1 MFDGFWH
8 FTGFA
13 GKLRSAGKKK
23 KKELRQNSLNVVPDR
38 RHSTKYAKHSCCT
51 VLPLSDYNSFFIYE
65 VLFVC
70 FVFVAPFSQLAS
82 SGTCSSSRTQ
92 ISDTGSVE
100 TVIEAR
106 PVGNRA
112 GLHSSGTIIEAKPVA
127 EVLDT
132 VIEAQPVIEDENSHK
147 VHETLAATQVRG
159 FFKALFIIAY
169 LRWKI
174 GRNECKFQH
183 NW

>member
-1 MFDGFWH
+1 M
-8 FTGFA
+8 
-13 GKLRSAGKKK
+13 
-23 KKELRQNSLNVVPDR
+23 
-38 RHSTKYAKHSCCT
+38 
-51 VLPLSDYNSFFIYE
+51 
-65 VLFVC
+65 
-70 FVFVAPFSQLAS
+70 
-82 SGTCSSSRTQ
+82 
-92 ISDTGSVE
+92 E

-132 VIEAQPVIEDENSHK
+132 VIEDENSHK

-169 LRWKI
+169 LR
-174 GRNECKFQH
+174 
-183 NW
+183 

>member
-1 MFDGFWH
+1 M
-8 FTGFA
+8 
-13 GKLRSAGKKK
+13 
-23 KKELRQNSLNVVPDR
+23 
-38 RHSTKYAKHSCCT
+38 
-51 VLPLSDYNSFFIYE
+51 
-65 VLFVC
+65 
-70 FVFVAPFSQLAS
+70 
-82 SGTCSSSRTQ
+82 
-92 ISDTGSVE
+92 E

-159 FFKALFIIAY
+159 FFKALLMKNRKERMQVSTQY
-169 LRWKI
+169 LI
-174 GRNECKFQH
+174 GIYPSIPKLLSSTCQEITPSYFKH
-183 NW
+183 SSGSGVW

>member
-1 MFDGFWH
+1 M
-8 FTGFA
+8 
-13 GKLRSAGKKK
+13 
-23 KKELRQNSLNVVPDR
+23 
-38 RHSTKYAKHSCCT
+38 
-51 VLPLSDYNSFFIYE
+51 
-65 VLFVC
+65 
-70 FVFVAPFSQLAS
+70 AS

-132 VIEAQPVIEDENSHK
+132 VIEAQPMVEDENSHK

-169 LRWKI
+169 LR
-174 GRNECKFQH
+174 
-183 NW
+183 